1 MQDVVFSQ
9 VGLIDIVA
17 QLFYACCICLI
28 ECIVCFSGAYAAYIK
43 FAAWHEGDVVDLLAC
58 SAQTAHDAA
67 QCLSLLDY
75 AGVDAKGIDG

>member
-1 MQDVVFSQ
+1 MLYS
-9 VGLIDIVA
+9 
-17 QLFYACCICLI
+17 CCICLKKS
-28 ECIVCFSGAYAAYIK
+28 IVRLSWTDSAHIK

-58 SAQTAHDAA
+58 GAQTAHDAA